1 MRLGNNTRGF
11 IWSIVLKVISSHPY
25 TQVFQLQNE
34 KVRRKVEQFKIELIS
49 CRKRTRTRSRTIE
62 TPDPELETWSFHFL
76 RPKFIP
82 LAFI

>member
-1 MRLGNNTRGF
+1 MVNCVKSDQF
-11 IWSIVLKVISSHPY
+11 SSPI
-25 TQVFQLQNE
+25 FLQNE
-34 KVRRKVEQFKIELIS
+34 KVRRKIEKFKIELIS
-49 CRKRTRTRSRTIE
+49 CQKRTQTRSRTIE